1 MGAFRKPPRKSN
13 LNYKSSSLFDPELK
27 NNTGFTLQQS
37 HRSLKGKSQLNSH
50 EEKQEWEPTTPRAV
64 LGTPGATFSVEG
76 SIHGAKHSE
85 QESSL
90 SHRMG

>member
-50 EEKQEWEPTTPRAV
+50 EEKQE
-64 LGTPGATFSVEG
+64 
-76 SIHGAKHSE
+76 
-85 QESSL
+85 
-90 SHRMG
+90 